1 MAMHDKSVV
10 DRLLS
15 ERRSRRFS
23 VHSALDRVVGDHHVR
38 LRKLSIEG
46 SRAALAQN
54 PETVLR
60 QPAMI
65 LETTAS

>member
-23 VHSALDRVVGDHHVR
+23 VRSALDRVVGITTCGYGSFR
-38 LRKLSIEG
+38 LRGAVQLSP
-46 SRAALAQN
+46 R
-54 PETVLR
+54 
-60 QPAMI
+60 I
-65 LETTAS
+65 LKRCCASPL